1 LLPIGL
7 AGLSWAALRGQG
19 GDELRYGDPEP
30 PLGGRTADS
39 FIATANGQH
48 GQAEIHEL
56 AEQHSLV
63 RRRIDNGQMVSLTG
77 SSTNGWLEVA
87 GGGWVRESD
96 MRIRQGSSVASVNRG

>member
-1 LLPIGL
+1 M
-7 AGLSWAALRGQG
+7 RGQG